1 MSRRSGLPPS
11 SSTRTARCGSA
22 CATRSPDPAPSPWRR
37 PAVLHNPVLTESS
50 APARTVDTAAAVA
63 DANAARR
70 RRRTLVW
77 AVRIAAV
84 VVWLGSWQAAA
95 TYWIDP
101 FFYSKPSA
109 IWGRLVGWFTTGTS
123 AGSIWAQIAVT
134 LEEAVGGFVLG
145 AIAGILLGRARF
157 LADVAAPFIKAANA
171 VPRIVLASLFV
182 IWFGLGLSSKVA
194 TAVVLVFFAVFFNA
208 FQGAREVDRDLVNNA
223 RILGASRSQVLLAI
237 VVPSATSWILASL
250 HSAFGFALI
259 GAVVGEYTGADKGLG
274 LLIATAQGTFDPA
287 GIYAGMII
295 TTVIALLAEWSLTAA
310 ENRLLRWRPPA
321 ASAEVQI

>member
-1 MSRRSGLPPS
+1 MSRRSGLPPR

-145 AIAGILLGRARF
+145 AIAGVVLGILLGRARF

-194 TAVVLVFFAVFFNA
+194 RA
-208 FQGAREVDRDLVNNA
+208 VDRNLVNNA
-223 RILGASRSQVLLAI
+223 RILGARRFGVLTTI

-274 LLIATAQGTFDPA
+274 LLIATSQGTFDAA

-295 TTVIALLAEWSLTAA
+295 ITVIALLAEWSLSAA

-321 ASAEVQI
+321 AGTEIQI